1 MPESIE
7 AAWLREQWRANPSL
21 INDFDGRWIAVRGT
35 EIVGAH
41 ERLAA
46 LIRDVEGPP
55 PPQPG
60 GQRGGPGT
68 PVGPERG
75 PGGRRGPLVGPE
87 VGLERDTQPRWL
99 PGGGESAGGLTE
111 SRGTGTATVLAHAE
125 WPEDVPFT
133 IRPWHGE
140 DVVLQSYQQVLAEVQ
155 RRRRMRADAAARPL
169 YAFVSRRPRA

>member
-7 AAWLREQWRANPSL
+7 AAWLREQWRSNPSL

-55 PPQPG
+55 PQSG

-75 PGGRRGPLVGPE
+75 PGGRRGPVAEPE
-87 VGLERDTQPRWL
+87 VGLERDTPWRWL
-99 PGGGESAGGLTE
+99 PSGGESASGLTE
-111 SRGTGTATVLAHAE
+111 ARGAGTTTVLAGAG
-125 WPEDVPFT
+125 WPEDAPFT

-140 DVVLQSYQQVLAEVQ
+140 DVVRQSYQQVLAEVQ
-155 RRRRMRADAAARPL
+155 RQRRARADAATRPL